1 MSVGNV
7 KQGDRVVYVVGDVE
21 YNAVAL
27 GGASFG
33 VHPGLAAA
41 NFHLN
46 LVYLDGQG
54 VAVKVIG
61 APLLTAAA
69 SDEEFE
75 QIVTAE
81 ARMKPELVGADFD
94 TSAKDA
100 EAANKA
106 AHAERIRRNPRE
118 IGWRP
123 VADGEEVAELK
134 AQVASLEASLK
145 AARNGAKAA
154 SVPVLGTVPGPS
166 VVGNLETKQYS
177 DGIIVTGTPPLP
189 ELSPAQ
195 QDALDGKPSE
205 EDLDA
210 HVAEQDAAAATE

>member
-75 QIVTAE
+75 QIVMAE
-81 ARMKPELVGADFD
+81 ARMKPELVAADFD

-100 EAANKA
+100 AAANHA
-106 AHAERIRRNPRE
+106 AHAERILRNPRE

-123 VADGEEVAELK
+123 VADGKEVAELK

-145 AARNGAKAA
+145 AATDAAQAA
-154 SVPVLGTVPGPS
+154 SVPVLGTVPGP
-166 VVGNLETKQYS
+166 EWYIQTKQYS
-177 DGIIVTGTPPLP
+177 DGTIVTGTPPLP

-195 QDALDGKPSE
+195 QDALDGKPSA